1 MIWNNGDG
9 NDDNLGG
16 DGVDETLITAGT
28 ANDSMTVKPQ
38 GAVTRFDRSNAAVQR
53 QHEHGRAA
61 RHHVLLRQR
70 QRSPPTRA

>member
-28 ANDSMTVKPQ
+28 
-38 GAVTRFDRSNAAVQR
+38 
-53 QHEHGRAA
+53 
-61 RHHVLLRQR
+61 
-70 QRSPPTRA
+70 PTT